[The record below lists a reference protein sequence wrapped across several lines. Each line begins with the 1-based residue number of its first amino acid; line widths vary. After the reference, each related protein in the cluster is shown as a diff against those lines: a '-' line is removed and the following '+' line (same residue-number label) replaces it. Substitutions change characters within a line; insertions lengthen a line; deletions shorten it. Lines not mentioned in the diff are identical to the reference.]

1 MPSYHLSPEVSLDH
15 GDLLV
20 GDPSKRG
27 NSWLLLGSLAEA
39 GGRRRLKLD
48 TTAEHVLAVIGKR
61 GTGKSYTLGV
71 VLEGLGCGEGE
82 SPLGR
87 PDTSRAAL
95 VLDVLD
101 VFWTSALPLVASPVP
116 ELQKQFDRMRQG
128 RIEPQP
134 IAVDIWIP
142 AGYSSAEID
151 LPETRTWRVA
161 PSDLLADDWASMFD
175 IDIVSEPRGMLL
187 EELVRKVSTVG
198 WTDGDGIHQVPMP
211 VYSVDDLLE
220 CLEGDPSFVRDYADG
235 TIRSIRQRLSSQA
248 ANPLFQGAPTPLS
261 DLLRSGRV
269 SVMMLGRLADGPKQV
284 IASLLA
290 RQIMRERREVSYA
303 RKRLDLDSRLSPDDR
318 ARLEGVVATG
328 LPRTWLLADEAQVL
342 APSDRKTLSG
352 ETLVRYAKE
361 GRNYGLSLGIATQQP
376 TAVDAR
382 LMSQVETLIV
392 HQLTAKQDIDVAL
405 KSMKA
410 PLPETIRIDGSDA
423 SADTLI
429 RTLEQGEALFS
440 CANAGRSMTRAAILR
455 VRPRVTAHGGYEA

>member
-1 MPSYHLSPEVSLDH
+1 M
-15 GDLLV
+15 
-20 GDPSKRG
+20 
-27 NSWLLLGSLAEA
+27 LATRAVAATA
-39 GGRRRLKLD
+39 GFCLEPWLKLAAGEGLNS
-48 TTAEHVLAVIGKR
+48 TRPPNTYWLWSGKR

-71 VLEGLGCGEGE
+71 VLEGLGCGTGDT
-82 SPLGR
+82 PLGR
-87 PDTSRAAL
+87 PDATRAAL

-101 VFWTSALPLVASPVP
+101 VFWTSALPLVDSPTP
-116 ELQKQFDRMRQG
+116 ELHKQYDRMRRG

-142 AGYSSAEID
+142 AGYSNAEID

-175 IDIVSEPRGMLL
+175 IDMVSEPRGMLL
-187 EELVRKVSTVG
+187 EELVRKVSASG
-198 WTDGDGIHQVPMP
+198 WTDADGMHRTPMP
-211 VYSVDDLLE
+211 VYAVDELLDCLE
-220 CLEGDPSFVRDYADG
+220 CDPAFARDYADG

-248 ANPLFQGAPTPLS
+248 ANPLFQGTPTPLHQ
-261 DLLRSGRV
+261 LLSSGRV
-269 SVMMLGRLADGPKQV
+269 SVMMLGRLPDGAKQV
-284 IASLLA
+284 VTSLLA

-303 RKRLDLDSRLSPDDR
+303 RKRLDLDSRISADDR
-318 ARLEGVVATG
+318 ARLEAVVATG

-376 TAVDAR
+376 TAVDSR

-405 KSMKA
+405 RSIKG
-410 PLPETIRIDGSDA
+410 PLPDAIRIDGTDA
-423 SADTLI
+423 TADGLI
-429 RTLEQGEALFS
+429 RSLEQGDALFS
-440 CANAGRSMTRAAILR
+440 CANAAKSMARAAILR
-455 VRPRVTAHGGYEA
+455 IRPRVTAHGGYEA